1 MHVAPLAAAHTTW
14 KQSEQSG
21 HAATGWMRG
30 SNEPSGKIRSL
41 GIDCCARAASGHDTA
56 APPRNVMNV
65 RRLMSDMGFTAPWVA
80 TSIGHRPSLHM
91 VTISHT
97 PGV

>member
-41 GIDCCARAASGHDTA
+41 GIDCCARAASGHASSRA
-56 APPRNVMNV
+56 AEKRDERAASHVGHGV
-65 RRLMSDMGFTAPWVA
+65 YRAMGGHEHWAPA
-80 TSIGHRPSLHM
+80 QPSHGDHI
-91 VTISHT
+91 TYAW
-97 PGV
+97 G

>member
-41 GIDCCARAASGHDTA
+41 GIDCCARAATGHATA
-56 APPRNVMNV
+56 APPSSVMNS
-65 RRLMSDMGFTAPWVA
+65 RRLMSNRE
-80 TSIGHRPSLHM
+80 HRLI
-91 VTISHT
+91 TL
-97 PGV
+97 